1 MSHSQILHDAVLLG
15 AAFFG
20 AALNAVAGGGSFLT
34 LPALLWAGVPAV
46 AANATGTAAL
56 LPGYVASAWGFRE
69 DMGTPRALGVLGLLG
84 SCLLGG
90 LLGAWLLVST
100 SDHAFRALVPA
111 LLLFATALFAFSQ
124 PLLRLIGRSAHDHT
138 PRWVAWTGM
147 FVVSVYGGYFNGGL
161 GVLLLA
167 LFGLIGETDL
177 NRMNGLK
184 NVVSALLTVFAL
196 GIYAAA
202 GTVHWGVAGLMVPA
216 VLLGGYFGA
225 RVGRLVPRAV
235 MRWSIVAIGLVM
247 AVLFMR

>member
-1 MSHSQILHDAVLLG
+1 MIPAAWLHDAVLLG

-46 AANATGTAAL
+46 SANATGTAAL
-56 LPGYVASAWGFRE
+56 LPGYLASAWGFRE
-69 DMGTPRALGVLGLLG
+69 DMGAPRALGLRGLLS

-90 LLGAWLLVST
+90 LIGAGLLVST
-100 SDHAFRALVPA
+100 SDHVFRALVPA
-111 LLLFATALFAFSQ
+111 LLLFATFLFAFSQ
-124 PLLRLIGRSAHDHT
+124 PLLRMVGRGAHDHT
-138 PRWVAWTGM
+138 PGWVAWTGM
-147 FVVSVYGGYFNGGL
+147 FAVSVYGGYFNGGL

-184 NVVSALLTVFAL
+184 NAVSALLTVFAL
-196 GIYAAA
+196 VIYAAA
-202 GTVHWGVAGLMVPA
+202 GSVHWSVAGLMIPA

-225 RVGRLVPRAV
+225 RVARLIPRKL
-235 MRWSIVAIGLVM
+235 MRWGIVAIGLIM
-247 AVLFMR
+247 ALLFMR

>member
-1 MSHSQILHDAVLLG
+1 MIVGAWLRGGVLLG

-56 LPGYVASAWGFRE
+56 FPGYVASTWGFRE
-69 DMGTPRALGVLGLLG
+69 DMGAPRALGVFGLLS

-90 LLGAWLLVST
+90 LLGALLLVST
-100 SDHAFRALVPA
+100 SNHAFRALVPV
-111 LLLFATALFAFSQ
+111 LLLFATALFAFAPS
-124 PLLRLIGRSAHDHT
+124 LLRRIGRQAHALP
-138 PRWVAWTGM
+138 PRWVAWIGM
-147 FVVSVYGGYFNGGL
+147 FAVSLYGGYFNGGL

-184 NVVSALLTVFAL
+184 NLVSALLTVFAL
-196 GIYAAA
+196 LIYAAA
-202 GTVHWGVAGLMVPA
+202 GTVHWAVAALMVPA
-216 VLLGGYFGA
+216 VLLGGYWGA
-225 RVGRLVPRAV
+225 RAARLVPRNV
-235 MRWSIVAIGLVM
+235 MRWGIVAIGLLM
-247 AVLFMR
+247 ALLFLR

>member
-1 MSHSQILHDAVLLG
+1 MSAAPMLRDGVLLG

-69 DMGTPRALGVLGLLG
+69 DMGAPRGLGVFGLLS

-90 LLGAWLLVST
+90 LLGALLLVST
-100 SDHAFRALVPA
+100 SNHAFRALVPA

-124 PLLRLIGRSAHDHT
+124 PLLRMVGRGVHDHT
-138 PRWVAWTGM
+138 PRWVAWGGM
-147 FVVSVYGGYFNGGL
+147 FLVSLYGGYFNGGL

-167 LFGLIGETDL
+167 LLGLIGETDL

-184 NVVSALLTVFAL
+184 NLVSALLTVFAL

-202 GTVHWGVAGLMVPA
+202 GSVHWRVAALMVPA
-216 VLLGGYFGA
+216 VLLGGYLGA
-225 RVGRLVPRAV
+225 RGARLVPRALL
-235 MRWSIVAIGLVM
+235 RWSIVAIGLVM
-247 AVLFMR
+247 AFLFMR

>member
-1 MSHSQILHDAVLLG
+1 MTGVAMRDGVLLA

-69 DMGTPRALGVLGLLG
+69 DMASPRALGPVGLL
-84 SCLLGG
+84 SSSLLGG
-90 LLGAWLLVST
+90 LLGALLLVST
-100 SDHAFRALVPA
+100 SNQAFRALVPA

-124 PLLRLIGRSAHDHT
+124 PLLRLIGRRGHETS
-138 PRWVAWTGM
+138 PRWVAWSAL
-147 FVVSVYGGYFNGGL
+147 FAVSVYGGYFNGGL

-184 NVVSALLTVFAL
+184 NLVSALLTVFAL

-202 GTVHWGVAGLMVPA
+202 GTVHWQVAALMVPA
-216 VLLGGYFGA
+216 VLLGGYWGA
-225 RVGRLVPRAV
+225 RAARKVPRNV
-235 MRWSIVAIGLVM
+235 LRWGIVLIGLVM

>member
-1 MSHSQILHDAVLLG
+1 MMADPMVRDAVLLG

-34 LPALLWAGVPAV
+34 LPALLWAGVPPV

-69 DMGTPRALGVLGLLG
+69 DMGAPRSLGVIGLLS

-90 LLGAWLLVST
+90 LLGAGLLVST
-100 SDHAFRALVPA
+100 SNHAFRSLVPA

-124 PLLRLIGRSAHDHT
+124 PLLRLVGRSAHDHT
-138 PRWVAWTGM
+138 PQWAAWTGM
-147 FVVSVYGGYFNGGL
+147 FLVSLYGGYFNGGL

-167 LFGLIGETDL
+167 LLGMIGETDL

-202 GTVHWGVAGLMVPA
+202 GTVHWGIAGLMVPA

-225 RVGRLVPRAV
+225 RAARLVPRNV
-235 MRWSIVAIGLVM
+235 MRWGIVAIGLVM

>member
-1 MSHSQILHDAVLLG
+1 MTPDVFRDAVLLG

-46 AANATGTAAL
+46 AANATGTTAL
-56 LPGYVASAWGFRE
+56 FPGYVASAWGFRE
-69 DMGTPRALGVLGLLG
+69 DMGAPRSLGAIGLLS

-90 LLGAWLLVST
+90 LLGAGLLVST
-100 SDHAFRALVPA
+100 SDKAFRALVPA

-124 PLLRLIGRSAHDHT
+124 PVLRLIGRAAHDHT
-138 PRWVAWTGM
+138 PRWVAWVGM
-147 FVVSVYGGYFNGGL
+147 FAVSLYGGYFNGGL

-202 GTVHWGVAGLMVPA
+202 GTVHWKVAGLMVPT

-225 RVGRLVPRAV
+225 RVARKVPRNA
-235 MRWSIVAIGLVM
+235 MRWGIVVIGLVM
-247 AVLFMR
+247 ALLFMR

>member
-1 MSHSQILHDAVLLG
+1 MTPDWFRDAVLLA

-46 AANATGTAAL
+46 AANATGTTAL
-56 LPGYVASAWGFRE
+56 FPGYVASAWGFRE
-69 DMGTPRALGVLGLLG
+69 DMGAPRSLGPIGLLS

-90 LLGAWLLVST
+90 LLGAGLLVST
-100 SDHAFRALVPA
+100 SDKAFRALVPA

-124 PLLRLIGRSAHDHT
+124 PVLRMIGRGAHEHT
-138 PRWVAWTGM
+138 PRWVAWVGM
-147 FVVSVYGGYFNGGL
+147 FAVSLYGGYFNGGL

-202 GTVHWGVAGLMVPA
+202 GTVHWKVAGLMVPA

-225 RVGRLVPRAV
+225 RVARKVPRNA
-235 MRWSIVAIGLVM
+235 MRWGIVAIGLVM
-247 AVLFMR
+247 ALLFMR